1 MKVYFQTKEYRN
13 VLNKILKKH
22 KLSEMGMKREF
33 QRQYDHSELV
43 KILRMDNIYEDVI
56 RITSKGMEKGKNLFY
71 WN

>member
-1 MKVYFQTKEYRN
+1 
-13 VLNKILKKH
+13 
-22 KLSEMGMKREF
+22 MKREF